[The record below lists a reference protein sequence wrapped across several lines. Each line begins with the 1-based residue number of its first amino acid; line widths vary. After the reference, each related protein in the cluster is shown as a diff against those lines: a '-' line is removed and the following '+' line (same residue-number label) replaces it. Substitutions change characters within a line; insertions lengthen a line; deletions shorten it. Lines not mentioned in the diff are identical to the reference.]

1 MENEKDIVVVTG
13 ASYGIGKATAKMLA
27 ENGYHVVAIARDSDQ
42 LETIKSEDI
51 EVHTV
56 DITNVD
62 QVYGFCQ
69 KLVGRN
75 VVALVNNAGGGFN
88 LPNSILDDDI
98 QNWNKSFDLNVV
110 GAANLTKQIAP
121 IMIKNGGGNVVL
133 VTSMAGHFVY
143 RGGSSYTVAKHAE
156 VALAEILRFELFQ
169 SNIRV
174 TEIAPGNVNSRGD
187 RDPGNSLNAEDVA
200 EAIRWSIMAPKHVNI
215 EKLSI
220 LHINNLSR

>member
-62 QVYGFCQ
+62 QVYQFCQ

-121 IMIKNGGGNVVL
+121 IMITNGGGNVVL

>member
-42 LETIKSEDI
+42 LETIKNEDI

-62 QVYGFCQ
+62 QVYVFCQ

-200 EAIRWSIMAPKHVNI
+200 EAIRWSIMVPKHVNI
-215 EKLSI
+215 EKISI

>member
-62 QVYGFCQ
+62 QVYQFCQ

-88 LPNSILDDDI
+88 LPNNILDDDI

-121 IMIKNGGGNVVL
+121 IMITNGGGNVVL

-200 EAIRWSIMAPKHVNI
+200 EAIRWSIMAPIHVNI

>member
-42 LETIKSEDI
+42 LETIKNEDI

-62 QVYGFCQ
+62 QVYQFCQ

-156 VALAEILRFELFQ
+156 VALAEILRFELFK

-200 EAIRWSIMAPKHVNI
+200 EAIRWSIMVPKHVNI
-215 EKLSI
+215 EKISI

>member
-42 LETIKSEDI
+42 LDTIKSEDI

-62 QVYGFCQ
+62 QVYQFCQ

>member
-1 MENEKDIVVVTG
+1 MENKKDIVVVTG

-69 KLVGRN
+69 KLAGRN

>member
-42 LETIKSEDI
+42 LETIKNEDI

-133 VTSMAGHFVY
+133 LHQWLDILYIVE
-143 RGGSSYTVAKHAE
+143 E
-156 VALAEILRFELFQ
+156 VA
-169 SNIRV
+169 IR
-174 TEIAPGNVNSRGD
+174 
-187 RDPGNSLNAEDVA
+187 
-200 EAIRWSIMAPKHVNI
+200 
-215 EKLSI
+215 
-220 LHINNLSR
+220 